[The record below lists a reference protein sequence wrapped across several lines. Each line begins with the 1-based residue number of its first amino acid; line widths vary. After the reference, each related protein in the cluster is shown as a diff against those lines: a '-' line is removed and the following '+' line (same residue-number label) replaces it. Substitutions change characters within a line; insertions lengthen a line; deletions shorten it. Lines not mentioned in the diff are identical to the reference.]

1 MGYGMTAIAAQ
12 MPIEHFVELWPEIQK
27 EMDKVQEHW
36 EMWYTKPFVF
46 NAVMAGQWQVWA
58 AGDDGRAKLV
68 LFTQI
73 VFYPAAKVLQGIF
86 VLGNSLEP
94 CMDAVWAATEKFARE
109 NDCVRMEVLGRRGWE
124 RKLSHFGFRNVGVTL
139 SVAVNPTRTQ

>member
-1 MGYGMTAIAAQ
+1 MTAVAMQ
-12 MPIEHFVELWPEIQK
+12 MPIERFVELWPELQC
-27 EMDKVQEHW
+27 EMDKVAHAW
-36 EMWYTKPFVF
+36 DPWFTKPYVF

-58 AGDDGRAKLV
+58 AGFDGSPRMF

-86 VLGNSLEP
+86 VLGNSLDS
-94 CMDAVWAATEKFARE
+94 CMDAIWAATEQFARE

-139 SVAVNPTRTQ
+139 SVPVNTIRTQ